1 MGLVGKMTETI
12 EGPMFFATMPAII
25 DRIGPY
31 PHSALRQLRGLD
43 RKLAR
48 TRLVRVHCAACG
60 DLMRITQRWLMV
72 AIPICP
78 NPNCPSLGKP
88 MEVG

>member
-12 EGPMFFATMPAII
+12 EGALFLAIMPATI

-31 PHSALRQLRGLD
+31 PHPALPQLRRLD

-48 TRLVRVHCAACG
+48 TRLVRVHCAVCG
-60 DLMRITQRWLMV
+60 YRMRITQRWLMV
-72 AIPICP
+72 AIPICS
-78 NPNCPSLGKP
+78 NHDCPSHGEL